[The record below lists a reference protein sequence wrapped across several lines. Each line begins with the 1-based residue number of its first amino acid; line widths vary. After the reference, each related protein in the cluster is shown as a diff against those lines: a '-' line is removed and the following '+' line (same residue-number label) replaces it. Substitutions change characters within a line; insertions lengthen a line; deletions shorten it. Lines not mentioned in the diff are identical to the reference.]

1 MYTQPIN
8 DRWAGDLFFF
18 HRKDYLAGVGGGQV
32 NEQTLDNLCGDL
44 NKGYLPLNPIGQ
56 NVEGVSY
63 PL

>member
-1 MYTQPIN
+1 MLLVI
-8 DRWAGDLFFF
+8 FFF
-18 HRKDYLAGVGGGQV
+18 FSRKDYLAGVGGGQV